1 MDNIDQHPSP
11 GRISAGWRDLLPLIG
26 FGKFKLAAAESVPLM
41 TGWTEDG
48 GTVRLTTPADTVSV
62 GGAGSV
68 IAGFR
73 LSVIENGG
81 NAGSVETAALTTTV
95 VHAARVTGDGFDRF
109 STTAGGTLGWGTG
122 GAPVDTTLTRQGPD
136 KLELGAGDNIFGVG
150 AGTLGI
156 KNATGDAQP
165 NAVLSTQALSFGA
178 GVAAVVDWVIAR
190 ESANNAELA
199 SADSLWAVGAG
210 QIGVKSIAGAPVAA
224 ASLGIAGGES
234 LLSLGGASGLDWSL
248 SHNAANNAELGA
260 GDNLWSV
267 GAGQIGVRSVTGS
280 ANVAA
285 GLSIAGGAGT
295 VSLGDGA
302 GAADVL
308 LARSGANTLAITAS
322 AGVTPV
328 ASGGLL
334 GTAALRW
341 QGTFGGFANGV
352 RSSGVTPFN
361 VLPTDGLII
370 YTAGA
375 ASTVN
380 LPAVADV
387 PIGWEVTVKK
397 VAGAFTVTIETPAAE
412 TIDGAATLV
421 LAAGVVNSAVTV
433 VSDGANWFIKS
444 NTTAAVIAVA

>member
-1 MDNIDQHPSP
+1 MDNIDHHPSP
-11 GRISAGWRDLLPLIG
+11 GRLSAGWRDLLPLVG

-48 GTVRLTTPADTVSV
+48 GAVRLTTLTDVVSI
-62 GGAGSV
+62 GGAGSAL
-68 IAGFR
+68 AGFR
-73 LSVIENGG
+73 LSVIANGA
-81 NAGSVETAALTTTV
+81 NAGTVETGALGSV
-95 VHAARVTGDGFDRF
+95 VAHATRVTGDANNRF
-109 STTAGGTLGWGTG
+109 EMLAGGVIAWGDGAAVTDVFLTRG
-122 GAPVDTTLTRQGPD
+122 GAN
-136 KLELGAGDNIFGVG
+136 ELQLGSADVLNAVA

-156 KNATGDAQP
+156 KNASGDAQP
-165 NAVLSTQALSFGA
+165 NAVLGTQSLSFGA

-224 ASLGIAGGES
+224 ASLGIAGGEA
-234 LLSLGGASGLDWSL
+234 LISLGGASGLDWSL
-248 SHNAANNAELGA
+248 SHVAANNAEMA
-260 GDNLWSV
+260 ASDNLWAV
-267 GAGQIGVRSVTGS
+267 GLGQLGVRSVTGS

-285 GLSIAGGAGT
+285 GLSLVGGAGT
-295 VSLGDGA
+295 LSLGDGA

-352 RSSGVTPFN
+352 RASGVTPLA

-375 ASTVN
+375 ASVVN
-380 LPAVADV
+380 LPAVATV
-387 PIGWEVTVKK
+387 PVGWEVTIKK
-397 VAGAFTVTIETPAAE
+397 IAGAFTVTITPAAG